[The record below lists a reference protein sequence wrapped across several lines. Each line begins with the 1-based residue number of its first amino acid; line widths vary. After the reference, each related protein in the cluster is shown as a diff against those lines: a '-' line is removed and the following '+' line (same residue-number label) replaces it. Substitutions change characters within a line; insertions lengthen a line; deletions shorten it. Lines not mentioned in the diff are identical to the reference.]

1 MARETRGV
9 LKSFT
14 THYTA
19 DGGSLVLSF
28 SHNLPIKRSTDLVE
42 NQVPDFYLFHQWP
55 PLREHG
61 VRQRTRR
68 KPPRRGMPCAV
79 PPLFPT
85 CVHGYTQSVHMSSA
99 KIRGKTS
106 AEAGVQRISPPTIC
120 QKSFLS
126 VTAEKLRVNSLLIE
140 KNIGFVKSQTPEW
153 SAGPNLYLRRTQYL
167 HALFVYIFLA
177 FLRGSRFKGQNNTLI
192 LDGRC
197 P

>member
-1 MARETRGV
+1 MSLLKISSGERDSGSFKILHNTQHSWWRVPCSFFLSQSPYQEINWSSRESSSWFLPFSSMTAAEGTRG
-9 LKSFT
+9 
-14 THYTA
+14 
-19 DGGSLVLSF
+19 
-28 SHNLPIKRSTDLVE
+28 STE
-42 NQVPDFYLFHQWP
+42 N
-55 PLREHG
+55 EKK
-61 VRQRTRR
+61 

-99 KIRGKTS
+99 KFRGKTS

-153 SAGPNLYLRRTQYL
+153 SAGPFSTCAEPNTCTPC
-167 HALFVYIFLA
+167 LFTF
-177 FLRGSRFKGQNNTLI
+177 FSPFSGDRGSKVRITH
-192 LDGRC
+192 
-197 P
+197 

>member
-19 DGGSLVLSF
+19 DGASLVLSF
-28 SHNLPIKRSTDLVE
+28 SHNLPIKTSTDLVK
-42 NQVPDFYLFHQWP
+42 NQVPDFYLSHQWP

-61 VRQRTRR
+61 VRQRTKR

-85 CVHGYTQSVHMSSA
+85 CVHGFTQSVHMSSA

-140 KNIGFVKSQTPEW
+140 KNIGFVKSQTPQW
-153 SAGPNLYLRRTQYL
+153 SAGPFSTCAEPNTCTPC
-167 HALFVYIFLA
+167 LFTF
-177 FLRGSRFKGQNNTLI
+177 FSPFSGDRGSKVRKTN
-192 LDGRC
+192 
-197 P
+197 